1 MKSIS
6 LGADTLKNQNL
17 GLTMI
22 AASLVVIVFIT
33 AYLFNHQRKSE
44 LNQIRS
50 HGVSLVRL
58 LGTMPMAQLAPADGR
73 QGALQLIRQT
83 HSHSNLA
90 YAVLV
95 DPLGHPLVQAV
106 TPGVIVPAEPLPQEP
121 SAWLGERTVNS
132 QDGSAILEFHG
143 PVIEQGD
150 LAAYLRVGYIRPA
163 YGLAPAQLPFFATL
177 ALAVFL
183 LTPMFY
189 FLVRREIKPLAQV
202 NRQMQAM
209 LESEHIG
216 KAELH
221 PSGELKDMMQSF
233 SHFIEAAQQRI
244 RSLEAHQT
252 DADTSRK
259 VLSYQKSRIES
270 ALQSLPDAVIVMDES
285 GVTTY
290 ANNKLNAL
298 LGVDLEQVV
307 GSRPD
312 QWCSDSG
319 VLAYLSSCHNNSA
332 RTYRADA
339 VEFSPE
345 GAPEKRVS
353 VSAYPLFSP
362 REASLVLGT
371 LFVFHDVTDE
381 SIAKR
386 ARSEFVAH
394 VAHELKTPLN
404 VLHMYSETL
413 QDDAGATVDLTIEAA
428 NVIHDEVDRLSS
440 LISNLLSMTKIE
452 MGTMSLDRKRVKLH
466 ELVRDV
472 FDNIRRSADGMQL
485 EFDLQVPPEIS
496 AVSLDK
502 DLIRIAFN
510 NLLTNAIKYNRPGG
524 QVVVSAEE
532 NDEEILVRVRDNG
545 IGIEAEDQA
554 RIFDKFYRSE
564 NEQVRQRT
572 GHGLGLSLARE
583 IVHLHYGELEVSSQV
598 GQGSEFTVRFR
609 KDMGVLKQAI

>member
-1 MKSIS
+1 
-6 LGADTLKNQNL
+6 
-17 GLTMI
+17 
-22 AASLVVIVFIT
+22 
-33 AYLFNHQRKSE
+33 
-44 LNQIRS
+44 
-50 HGVSLVRL
+50 
-58 LGTMPMAQLAPADGR
+58 
-73 QGALQLIRQT
+73 
-83 HSHSNLA
+83 
-90 YAVLV
+90 VLV
-95 DPLGHPLVQAV
+95 DPQGNPLVQAV
-106 TPGVIVPAEPLPQEP
+106 TPGIIVPVEPLPEEP
-121 SAWLGERTVNS
+121 SAWLGERTLNS
-132 QDGSAILEFHG
+132 QQGSTLLEFHG

-150 LAAYLRVGYIRPA
+150 LAAYLRVGYVQPA
-163 YGLAPAQLPFFATL
+163 YGLAAAQLPFFATL

-189 FLVRREIKPLAQV
+189 FLVRLEIKPLTQV

-209 LESEHIG
+209 LEAEHIG
-216 KAELH
+216 QAELH
-221 PSGELKDMMQSF
+221 PSGELKDIMQGF
-233 SHFIEAAQQRI
+233 SHFIEAARQRI
-244 RSLEAHQT
+244 HSLEAHQS
-252 DADTSRK
+252 DVDMSRK
-259 VLSYQKSRIES
+259 VLNYQKSRIES

-285 GVTTY
+285 GITTY
-290 ANNKLNAL
+290 ANSKLHSL
-298 LGVDLEQVV
+298 LGIDLEQVV
-307 GSRPD
+307 GARPD

-319 VLAYLSSCHNNSA
+319 VLAYLGACNNNSA

-339 VEFSPE
+339 VEFSPD
-345 GAPEKRVS
+345 GAPEKQVS

-362 REASLVLGT
+362 RETSLVLGT
-371 LFVFHDVTDE
+371 LFVFRDVTDE
-381 SIAKR
+381 SLAKR

-428 NVIHDEVDRLSS
+428 NVIHDEVGRLSS

-452 MGTMSLDRKRVKLH
+452 MGTMSLERKRVKLH
-466 ELVRDV
+466 ELIRDV
-472 FDNIRRSADGMQL
+472 FDNITRSADGIDLQ
-485 EFDLQVPPEIS
+485 FDLRIPPEIS

-524 QVVVSAEE
+524 RVVVSAEE
-532 NDEEILVRVRDNG
+532 NDEEILVQVRDTG
-545 IGIEAEDQA
+545 IGIEAADQA

-564 NEQVRQRT
+564 SEQVRQRT

-583 IVHLHYGELEVSSQV
+583 IVHLHYGELEVSSQA